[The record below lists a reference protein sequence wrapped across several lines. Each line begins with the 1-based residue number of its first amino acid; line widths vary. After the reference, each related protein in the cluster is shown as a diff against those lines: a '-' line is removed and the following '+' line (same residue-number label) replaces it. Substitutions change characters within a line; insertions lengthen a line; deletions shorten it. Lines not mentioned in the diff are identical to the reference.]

1 MNMKVYAIL
10 AATLLIGTAAST
22 DCNAQF
28 FNFRNSDNGK
38 SKKQLLRENE
48 LLQQRIR
55 DLEEEILW
63 LKNDAAKDT
72 LDSEAMAAYESSE
85 GDDIL
90 AGDIA
95 PEDYTQEITD
105 SLLSVWYLLRQNQRL
120 HEEDNFNMDSVR
132 YTTNLPDTVLIGR
145 LQRMNSFITLPYN
158 ETVKNC
164 MILYSERMP
173 KKMCNMLGLSKY
185 YMPIFE
191 ETFRKYDLPLELKY
205 LSIIESAL
213 NPNAVSRVG
222 ATGMWQFMYAT
233 AKGYG
238 LEIDSFVDERRDPF
252 KSVDAAARYLR
263 DAYHIFGDW
272 SLAISSYNCGS
283 GNVNKAIKRA
293 GGRRDFWDI
302 YPYLPKETRGYV
314 PLMVGAMYAI
324 NYAKEYGLEAT
335 PIQLPERVDTFKIRK
350 NLHFRQISEVIGIP
364 LSDLRDMNPQYYKD
378 IIPGNQGEYILR
390 LPFYYSSDFLEMQD
404 SIYKYKTNEIFASS
418 VDVNRP
424 SRSSSY
430 GSTSSST
437 TTQWKYYKVKRG
449 DSLGKIASRNHVSI
463 NQLKSW
469 NGLRGNTIREGQRLK
484 VGRTTVS
491 SGSSVRSSGGSSSG
505 TSSSNT
511 SSTVYTVKKGDTL
524 TKIAARYPGVTA
536 NDIMKY
542 NNCSENIRPG
552 MKLKIP
558 KK

>member
-120 HEEDNFNMDSVR
+120 HEGDNFNMDSVR

-173 KKMCNMLGLSKY
+173 KKMCNMLGLSKVRSPAGTEVSFHY
-185 YMPIFE
+185 RIRPEPQRCFKG
-191 ETFRKYDLPLELKY
+191 RG
-205 LSIIESAL
+205 
-213 NPNAVSRVG
+213 NRNVAVHV
-222 ATGMWQFMYAT
+222 
-233 AKGYG
+233 
-238 LEIDSFVDERRDPF
+238 
-252 KSVDAAARYLR
+252 
-263 DAYHIFGDW
+263 
-272 SLAISSYNCGS
+272 C
-283 GNVNKAIKRA
+283 
-293 GGRRDFWDI
+293 
-302 YPYLPKETRGYV
+302 
-314 PLMVGAMYAI
+314 
-324 NYAKEYGLEAT
+324 
-335 PIQLPERVDTFKIRK
+335 
-350 NLHFRQISEVIGIP
+350 
-364 LSDLRDMNPQYYKD
+364 
-378 IIPGNQGEYILR
+378 
-390 LPFYYSSDFLEMQD
+390 YS
-404 SIYKYKTNEIFASS
+404 K
-418 VDVNRP
+418 
-424 SRSSSY
+424 
-430 GSTSSST
+430 
-437 TTQWKYYKVKRG
+437 
-449 DSLGKIASRNHVSI
+449 
-463 NQLKSW
+463 
-469 NGLRGNTIREGQRLK
+469 GLRT
-484 VGRTTVS
+484 
-491 SGSSVRSSGGSSSG
+491 
-505 TSSSNT
+505 
-511 SSTVYTVKKGDTL
+511 
-524 TKIAARYPGVTA
+524 
-536 NDIMKY
+536 
-542 NNCSENIRPG
+542 
-552 MKLKIP
+552 
-558 KK
+558 